1 VTFDLIHEGYT
12 EAELVNAKTFARKGD
27 EVGSTAID
35 KREACVCKLTCT
47 ASIQSSQ
54 EGSCNEWIF
63 DNICNMIAVSSI

>member
-12 EAELVNAKTFARKGD
+12 ETERVNAKTFARMRD

-35 KREACVCKLTCT
+35 KREACVCKLTYT

-54 EGSCNEWIF
+54 EGNCNEWIF
-63 DNICNMIAVSSI
+63 DNVGNMITVSSK